1 MALSIQVY
9 YVLSH
14 TILFYRGYNPSVM
27 ADTAWL
33 LVLQSSHNYSVI
45 PLLYYPTKCQ
55 FPAANVGK
63 MKPFKFLHL
72 TILL

>member
-27 ADTAWL
+27 ADTAW
-33 LVLQSSHNYSVI
+33 
-45 PLLYYPTKCQ
+45 
-55 FPAANVGK
+55 
-63 MKPFKFLHL
+63 
-72 TILL
+72 